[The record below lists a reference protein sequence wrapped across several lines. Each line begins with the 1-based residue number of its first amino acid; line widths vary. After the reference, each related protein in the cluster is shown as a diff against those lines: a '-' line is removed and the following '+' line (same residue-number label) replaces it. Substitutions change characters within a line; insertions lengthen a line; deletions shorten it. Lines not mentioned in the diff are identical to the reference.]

1 MWLVSVSLQTPGAHF
16 MKNLLYIEAS
26 PRKSRSASI
35 DVAKAFIQRFELRY
49 PRSEV
54 VTLDLWSLELP
65 EVSDEL
71 LEAKYAG
78 INGEPLTPARQ
89 QAWERVKSLGQ
100 AFHEADHILLSVP
113 LWNFGIPYK
122 LKHLI
127 DAVCHKDILFSFSP
141 EEGAGGLL
149 GGKAATLVL
158 ARGLD
163 YAADGVGSFHAL
175 DFQKPY
181 LEAWLK
187 FVGIERFNT
196 ITVDKTL
203 YGPDVDAAVRAS
215 ARHEAM
221 AVVDGLD

>member
-1 MWLVSVSLQTPGAHF
+1 
-16 MKNLLYIEAS
+16 MKHLLYIEAS

-35 DVAKAFIQRFELRY
+35 DVARAFIQRCEQRH
-49 PRSEV
+49 PQSV
-54 VTLDLWSLELP
+54 VATLDLWSVELP
-65 EVSDEL
+65 EVSADL

-78 INGEPLTPARQ
+78 LAGTPLTPAQ
-89 QAWERVKSLGQ
+89 QRAWEQVKSLGQ
-100 AFHEADHILLSVP
+100 AFHAADHILLSVP

-141 EEGAGGLL
+141 EEGAGGML

-163 YAADGVGSFHAL
+163 YAADRIGSFHAL

-187 FVGIERFNT
+187 FIGIETINT
-196 ITVDKTL
+196 ITMDKTL
-203 YGPDVDAAVRAS
+203 FGPDVDESVREAARL
-215 ARHEAM
+215 EAM
-221 AVVDGLD
+221 AVVDRLD

>member
-1 MWLVSVSLQTPGAHF
+1 
-16 MKNLLYIEAS
+16 MKHLLYIEVS
-26 PRKSRSASI
+26 PRKTQSASI
-35 DVAKAFIQRFELRY
+35 DVAKAFIQRCEQRH
-49 PRSEV
+49 PKSVV
-54 VTLDLWSLELP
+54 VTLDLWSLDLP
-65 EVSDEL
+65 EVSAEL

-78 INGEPLTPARQ
+78 INGTPLTPVQ
-89 QAWERVKSLGQ
+89 QHAWERVKLLGQ
-100 AFHEADHILLSVP
+100 AFHAADHILLSVP

-127 DAVCHKDILFSFSP
+127 DAVSHKDILFSFSP
-141 EEGAGGLL
+141 EEGARGLL

-163 YAADGVGSFHAL
+163 YAADGVGSFHSL

-187 FVGIERFNT
+187 FVGIERINT

-203 YGPDVDAAVRAS
+203 YGPEVNASVRES
-215 ARHEAM
+215 ARREAIT
-221 AVVDGLD
+221 VVDGLD

>member
-1 MWLVSVSLQTPGAHF
+1 
-16 MKNLLYIEAS
+16 MKHLLYIESS

-35 DVAKAFIQRFELRY
+35 DVANAFIQRY
-49 PRSEV
+49 QQCHPGSVV

-65 EVSDEL
+65 EVTSEL

-78 INGEPLTPARQ
+78 INGTPLTPAQQ

-100 AFHEADHILLSVP
+100 AFHAADHILLSVP

-163 YAADGVGSFHAL
+163 YAADGVGSFHSL

-187 FVGIERFNT
+187 FVGIESVDT
-196 ITVDKTL
+196 VTVDKTL
-203 YGPDVDAAVRAS
+203 FGPDVDASVRES
-215 ARHEAM
+215 ARREAI
-221 AVVDGLD
+221 AVVDRLD